1 MSGSHIALI
10 PARKGSKGLPLKNR
24 MFFDATADFLD
35 EQKIWDRV
43 IVSSDDIE
51 IEKKALERGYE
62 YHNRIP
68 SIAGDKASVKSV
80 FVAVAEDF
88 SLDKNDIL
96 WVFALP
102 VLYKNAEDFLKAK
115 SIIEEN
121 KHRSLCGFIPA
132 KTHPLYCWSYDE
144 NLKALKQYV
153 PNDIYRRQDLP
164 PAFSPHN
171 YIQCMRVD
179 ELPHLNS
186 EMLNSKTYPYFID
199 ALTADNIIEVDTP
212 EELEIWKN
220 KSQK

>member
-1 MSGSHIALI
+1 MSASHIALI

-62 YHNRIP
+62 YHHRIP

-80 FVAVAEDF
+80 FDAVAEDF

-144 NLKALKQYV
+144 NVKVLKQYV

-199 ALTADNIIEVDTP
+199 ALVADNIIEVDTP

-220 KSQK
+220 KLQK